1 MEKIK
6 NVGYGICLLFALS
19 LFLSEKFEN
28 NVLIPLL
35 LVLFLIS
42 IIFSKNRENS
52 FVFREKKISVAV
64 FLLAFSPFI
73 IAFLDGGLHSR
84 WDNYNFKYLS
94 FFPLIYF
101 LDEDKKMF
109 NFIKALLVG
118 GTITLII
125 AIFNFVKDFDAWAHP
140 VGFYYPR
147 VTAILTVQDF
157 ANMMCIILLFL
168 FSFILFYKN
177 KDGKKNKIIKVILI
191 ILAVLFAFIVVVNRS
206 KMVYISLLP
215 TIFYLVFK
223 KNKKYVAALAAI
235 CVCGF
240 FLFPTSISSR
250 LEYIVQYRKD
260 PSSNLRMIFWKTG
273 VAAFSKKPIYGW
285 KSLERKQFNLDYYK
299 KTGTMDYVNQ
309 YFLSGPNIR
318 PQHYVA
324 SHNSYLQYLLDF
336 GILGFVFFAFL
347 FIEIMIIFFKTKF
360 FKSKKNFNSKFLAFE
375 MATKVSLVAW
385 LIQGM
390 TDDNLNDKHMILT
403 LTILIVFMCYLYQ
416 KCEILKNNEK

>member
-1 MEKIK
+1 MKRIK
-6 NVGYGICLLFALS
+6 SIGYRICLLFALS

-42 IIFSKNRENS
+42 ISFDKDRENT
-52 FVFREKKISVAV
+52 FVFKEKKISVAV
-64 FLLAFSPFI
+64 FLLALTPFV

-84 WDNYNFKYLS
+84 LDNYNFKYLS

-101 LDEDKKMF
+101 LDEDKKIF
-109 NFIKALLVG
+109 NFIKALLIG
-118 GTITLII
+118 GTITLMFAMLNFIKN
-125 AIFNFVKDFDAWAHP
+125 FNAWAHP
-140 VGFYYPR
+140 VGFDYPR

-157 ANMMCIILLFL
+157 ANIMCIILLFL
-168 FSFILFYKN
+168 LSFILFYKN
-177 KDGKKNKIIKVILI
+177 SDEKKNRIIKIVLI
-191 ILAVLFAFIVVVNRS
+191 ILALLVTFIVIVNRS

-223 KNKKYVAALAAI
+223 KNKKYVVALVITCA
-235 CVCGF
+235 CGF
-240 FLFPTSISSR
+240 FLLPTSISSR
-250 LEYIVQYRKD
+250 LKYIVDYKKD
-260 PSSNLRMIFWKTG
+260 PSSNLRVIFWETG
-273 VAAFSKKPIYGW
+273 VAAFEKKPIFGW
-285 KSLERKQFNLDYYK
+285 KSLERKEFNLDHYK

-324 SHNSYLQYLLDF
+324 SHNSYLQYLLDY
-336 GILGFVFFAFL
+336 GILGFAFFIFL
-347 FIEIMIIFFKTKF
+347 FVEVAIIFFKTRF
-360 FKSKKNFNSKFLAFE
+360 SKSEKNLSSKFLAFE
-375 MATKVSLVAW
+375 LATKVSLIAW

-416 KCEILKNNEK
+416 KWKILKNNKK

>member
-1 MEKIK
+1 M
-6 NVGYGICLLFALS
+6 
-19 LFLSEKFEN
+19 
-28 NVLIPLL
+28 
-35 LVLFLIS
+35 
-42 IIFSKNRENS
+42 
-52 FVFREKKISVAV
+52 
-64 FLLAFSPFI
+64 
-73 IAFLDGGLHSR
+73 
-84 WDNYNFKYLS
+84 
-94 FFPLIYF
+94 
-101 LDEDKKMF
+101 
-109 NFIKALLVG
+109 
-118 GTITLII
+118 
-125 AIFNFVKDFDAWAHP
+125 
-140 VGFYYPR
+140 
-147 VTAILTVQDF
+147 
-157 ANMMCIILLFL
+157 
-168 FSFILFYKN
+168 
-177 KDGKKNKIIKVILI
+177 
-191 ILAVLFAFIVVVNRS
+191 
-206 KMVYISLLP
+206 
-215 TIFYLVFK
+215 
-223 KNKKYVAALAAI
+223 
-235 CVCGF
+235 
-240 FLFPTSISSR
+240 
-250 LEYIVQYRKD
+250 QYRKD

-360 FKSKKNFNSKFLAFE
+360 LAFE